1 MVRQT
6 VVLPVREAVSL
17 ALLALC
23 AGCSPAAPDGL
34 SVELGAP
41 RTVRVGLAVP
51 LTLTLMN
58 HGPDTIE
65 VPALSDSAANVQVF
79 VFRPDGAIIFPSFP
93 FGGLDGPGGAMR
105 LPPSARVVF
114 RAAWAQIDAEGRQV
128 PAGDYRV
135 KGRFGWDDAR
145 SDTRTV
151 SIVP

>member
-23 AGCSPAAPDGL
+23 AGCSPAGPDGL

-41 RTVRVGLAVP
+41 RTVRVGLPVP

-65 VPALSDSAANVQVF
+65 LAALTDSAANVHVL
-79 VFRPDGAIIFPSFP
+79 VFRPDGAVIFPRFP
-93 FGGLDGPGGAMR
+93 WGQLDGPGMDVR
-105 LPPSARVVF
+105 LPPSGRAVF
-114 RAAWAQIDAEGRQV
+114 RTAWAQLDAEGRQV